1 MRHMPLGLTLLA
13 VLAAAGAGACGT
25 SRSHAAAS
33 PDLELAP
40 CAPRGVQR
48 RAECGTLRVPENRR
62 APGRTIALRLVV
74 VRATDP
80 GSRGA
85 VFFLTGG
92 PGSAATASAG
102 PLTRELAALAGT
114 HDFVFVDQRGTGAS
128 HPLACAAAD
137 PLAPLFDSAQAAR
150 CREALED
157 AADLRAY
164 TTADAVADLDAV
176 RDALGYDRINLHGSS
191 YGTRVAWTYAADFPD
206 RARTLVLHGPAPPGF
221 VIPLPFAPGLEI
233 ALDGLIA
240 DCVGDPACAERF
252 PRLKDDAAA
261 AFERLRARSAR
272 VTLADGTAS
281 DLSQGELAEAVRYLL
296 YSPVDARRLP
306 LLLAQAA
313 GGDYSPIARSA
324 VTHRRGLARGIHM
337 GMYLSV
343 TCAEDIP
350 LITDSA
356 VASAAPRSLLGDY
369 RVRQQMA
376 ACDAWPRGPAPSD
389 RTSTLLRVPALL
401 QVGVYDPA
409 TPLEWGRRAAALL
422 PRGRL
427 VIVPHGGH
435 SFAGLGID
443 ACLSEITTSFIRMGS
458 AETVDDTCVA
468 GASRPAFL
476 LQ

>member
-1 MRHMPLGLTLLA
+1 
-13 VLAAAGAGACGT
+13 
-25 SRSHAAAS
+25 
-33 PDLELAP
+33 
-40 CAPRGVQR
+40 
-48 RAECGTLRVPENRR
+48 
-62 APGRTIALRLVV
+62 
-74 VRATDP
+74 
-80 GSRGA
+80 
-85 VFFLTGG
+85 
-92 PGSAATASAG
+92 
-102 PLTRELAALAGT
+102 
-114 HDFVFVDQRGTGAS
+114 
-128 HPLACAAAD
+128 
-137 PLAPLFDSAQAAR
+137 
-150 CREALED
+150 
-157 AADLRAY
+157 
-164 TTADAVADLDAV
+164 
-176 RDALGYDRINLHGSS
+176 
-191 YGTRVAWTYAADFPD
+191 
-206 RARTLVLHGPAPPGF
+206 
-221 VIPLPFAPGLEI
+221 
-233 ALDGLIA
+233 
-240 DCVGDPACAERF
+240 
-252 PRLKDDAAA
+252 
-261 AFERLRARSAR
+261 
-272 VTLADGTAS
+272 
-281 DLSQGELAEAVRYLL
+281 
-296 YSPVDARRLP
+296 
-306 LLLAQAA
+306 
-313 GGDYSPIARSA
+313 
-324 VTHRRGLARGIHM
+324 M